1 MSSLEVAFLLGVI
14 IAVALGVGW
23 WLSSTFL
30 VSKQVFSQVYPIS
43 AYVDADGDF
52 LLCVYNAGPHE
63 FYGRWVLSVKSGRSV
78 EVSLVAP
85 VGRLVGV
92 RGSLG
97 EPFTPGTSPALI
109 ITTGGGSSYTV
120 YPIVVPDISSVSC
133 G

>member
-14 IAVALGVGW
+14 VVVALGVGW

-30 VSKQVFSQVYPIS
+30 ASKQEFTRVYPIS
-43 AYVDADGDF
+43 AYVDAYGDF

-63 FYGRWVLSVKSGRSV
+63 FYGRWVVSVKSGRSV
-78 EVSLVAP
+78 EVSLVVP

-120 YPIVVPDISSVSC
+120 YPIAVPDISSVSC

>member
-14 IAVALGVGW
+14 VAVALGVGL
-23 WLSSTFL
+23 WLFSTFL
-30 VSKQVFSQVYPIS
+30 VSKQEFTQVYPVS

-78 EVSLVAP
+78 EVSLNVL
-85 VGRLVGV
+85 VGRVVGV

-97 EPFTPGTSPALI
+97 ESYTPGTSPALI
-109 ITTGGGSSYTV
+109 LTTGGGSSYLL
-120 YPIVVPDISSVSC
+120 YPVVVPDINSVSC

>member
-1 MSSLEVAFLLGVI
+1 
-14 IAVALGVGW
+14 VALGVGW
-23 WLSSTFL
+23 WLFSTFL
-30 VSKQVFSQVYPIS
+30 VSKQEFTQVYPIS

-78 EVSLVAP
+78 VVSLVAP

-109 ITTGGGSSYTV
+109 LTTGGGSSYTV
-120 YPIVVPDISSVSC
+120 YPIAVPDISSVSC

>member
-14 IAVALGVGW
+14 VVVALGVGW

-30 VSKQVFSQVYPIS
+30 ASKQEFTQVYPIS

-52 LLCVYNAGPHE
+52 LLCVYNTGPHE
-63 FYGRWVLSVKSGRSV
+63 FYGKWVLSVKSGRSV

-120 YPIVVPDISSVSC
+120 YPIAVPDISSVSC

>member
-1 MSSLEVAFLLGVI
+1 MSSLEVAFLLGVVV
-14 IAVALGVGW
+14 AVALGVGW

-30 VSKQVFSQVYPIS
+30 ASKQEFTQVYPIS

-97 EPFTPGTSPALI
+97 EPFTPGTLPALI

>member
-14 IAVALGVGW
+14 VVVALGVGW
-23 WLSSTFL
+23 WLFSTFL
-30 VSKQVFSQVYPIS
+30 VSKQEFSRVYPIS

-92 RGSLG
+92 RGCW
-97 EPFTPGTSPALI
+97 ESPSPQA
-109 ITTGGGSSYTV
+109 
-120 YPIVVPDISSVSC
+120 PRRR
-133 G
+133 

>member
-14 IAVALGVGW
+14 VVVALGVGW
-23 WLSSTFL
+23 WLFSTFL
-30 VSKQVFSQVYPIS
+30 ASKQEFTQVYPIS
-43 AYVDADGDF
+43 AYVDGDGDF

-97 EPFTPGTSPALI
+97 ESFTPGTSPALI

>member
-14 IAVALGVGW
+14 VVVAVGVGW

-30 VSKQVFSQVYPIS
+30 ASKQEFTQVYPIS

-63 FYGRWVLSVKSGRSV
+63 FYGRWVVSVKSGRSV

-120 YPIVVPDISSVSC
+120 YPIAVPDISSVSC

>member
-1 MSSLEVAFLLGVI
+1 
-14 IAVALGVGW
+14 VALGVGW
-23 WLSSTFL
+23 WLFSTFL
-30 VSKQVFSQVYPIS
+30 VSKQEFTQVYPIS

-109 ITTGGGSSYTV
+109 ITTGGGSSYMI
-120 YPIVVPDISSVSC
+120 YPIAVPDISSVSC

>member
-14 IAVALGVGW
+14 VVVALGVGW

-30 VSKQVFSQVYPIS
+30 ASKQEFTQVYPIS

-63 FYGRWVLSVKSGRSV
+63 FYGRWVVSVKSGRSV
-78 EVSLVAP
+78 EVSLVVP

-120 YPIVVPDISSVSC
+120 YPIAVPDISSISC

>member
-14 IAVALGVGW
+14 VAVALGAGL
-23 WLSSTFL
+23 WLFSTFL
-30 VSKQVFSQVYPIS
+30 ASKQEFSQVYPVS

-78 EVSLVAP
+78 EVSLVA
-85 VGRLVGV
+85 
-92 RGSLG
+92 
-97 EPFTPGTSPALI
+97 LI

>member
-1 MSSLEVAFLLGVI
+1 VAFLLGVI
-14 IAVALGVGW
+14 VAVALGVGL

-30 VSKQVFSQVYPIS
+30 VSKQEFTQVYSIS
-43 AYVDADGDF
+43 AYVDADGGF

-63 FYGRWVLSVKSGRSV
+63 FYGRLVLSVKSGRSV
-78 EVSLVAP
+78 EVSLVAL

-109 ITTGGGSSYTV
+109 ITTGSGSSYTI
-120 YPIVVPDISSVSC
+120 YPIAVPDISSVSC

>member
-1 MSSLEVAFLLGVI
+1 M
-14 IAVALGVGW
+14 VALGVGW
-23 WLSSTFL
+23 WLFSTFL
-30 VSKQVFSQVYPIS
+30 VSKHEFTRVYPIS
-43 AYVDADGDF
+43 AYVDADGDV

-109 ITTGGGSSYTV
+109 ITTGGGSSYMI
-120 YPIVVPDISSVSC
+120 YPIVVLDIASVSC

>member
-14 IAVALGVGW
+14 VAVALGVGW

-30 VSKQVFSQVYPIS
+30 ASKQEFTQVYLIS

-120 YPIVVPDISSVSC
+120 YPIAVPDISSVSC

>member
-14 IAVALGVGW
+14 VAVALGVGW

-30 VSKQVFSQVYPIS
+30 ASKQEFTQVYPIS
-43 AYVDADGDF
+43 AYVDANGDF

-120 YPIVVPDISSVSC
+120 YPIAVPDISSVSC

>member
-1 MSSLEVAFLLGVI
+1 V
-14 IAVALGVGW
+14 VALGVGW

-30 VSKQVFSQVYPIS
+30 ASKQEFTQVYPIS

-109 ITTGGGSSYTV
+109 ITTGGGSSYTI
-120 YPIVVPDISSVSC
+120 YPIAVPDISSVSC

>member
-14 IAVALGVGW
+14 VVVALGVGL
-23 WLSSTFL
+23 WLFSTFL
-30 VSKQVFSQVYPIS
+30 VSKQEFTQVYPIS

-109 ITTGGGSSYTV
+109 LTTGGGSSYTV